1 MRNRAEAVFS
11 FLFCVVLA
19 ACGPGAQVE
28 QKAEAPKAPR
38 KPPDQYRVKFETT
51 KGDFIVEVYRDWA
64 PRGAD
69 HFFELVEA
77 KFYDGVRFHRVVRGF
92 VCQFG
97 INGNPK
103 TQQLWSTLQIPD
115 DPVKEKNRKGTIAYA
130 MRGPNT
136 RTTQVFINLRD
147 NLDLDKSG
155 FAPFGKVVEGMEV
168 VESLY
173 YSYGEVAPRGG
184 GPDPTQI
191 ELQGNQYLDRQFPRL
206 DSIQR
211 AVVIE

>member
-1 MRNRAEAVFS
+1 MRNRTEAAFS
-11 FLFCVVLA
+11 LLFCVVLA
-19 ACGPGAQVE
+19 ACGSGGKVE
-28 QKAEAPKAPR
+28 EKVEAPTAPR
-38 KPPDQYRVKFETT
+38 KPPANYKVRFETT
-51 KGDFIVEVYRDWA
+51 KGDFVVEAYRDWA

-173 YSYGEVAPRGG
+173 HSYGEAAPRGG

-191 ELQGNQYLDRQFPRL
+191 ELQGNQYLDRRFPRL
-206 DSIQR
+206 DSIKR
-211 AVVIE
+211 AVVVE